1 MKTNEYK
8 ISLEAARI
16 NAGYNQSQ
24 VAQAIGVDRNT
35 ICRWEKG
42 KTQPKADQFQKLV
55 KLYDVPINMI
65 AI

>member
-1 MKTNEYK
+1 MKTKEYK

-16 NAGYNQSQ
+16 NAGYTQ
-24 VAQAIGVDRNT
+24 VQAAQAIGVEKNT

-42 KTQPKADQFQKLV
+42 KTQPKADQFKKLV